1 MNENCTTKQLPVFKF
16 IQYVV
21 VLAFITS
28 FFAVRSTAQI
38 NEYVFTQSQQ
48 TYVPL
53 VSPTILGTA
62 TSATT
67 SPTTA
72 AALTNTVYTLG
83 VGTIPFN
90 FIFDKVTYTGLF
102 VSTNGYITFGAAPS
116 ATNVGPIS
124 STATYAGAAVAFSRA
139 LAGIYNSAGDP
150 GNGELSYKTLGVSP
164 NREFVIQWKNFRSNI
179 TAAMNLPLNFQI
191 RLQET
196 TNRVRIV
203 YNFPTGLTNI
213 AGQVGLRGATNA
225 FPANVSNRSVVS
237 GTNTWL
243 TSTAGAATNATCNCN
258 GTLFPSSGLT
268 YDWVISCNA
277 PEQLGFTAS
286 TTTSSTL
293 LWKGFGGPY
302 EVEYGT
308 LGFSPGS
315 GTIVSTADTFLVIN
329 GLASSTSYTFYVRS
343 NCTASG
349 NGYSARRSAT
359 FQTGSAGEDCGSAP
373 TVSVASSLAASTS
386 ITVNTGISGNGPFA
400 VLCGD
405 GNSKIG
411 GNDRWIKFV
420 APAGN
425 QRISFLTSAGTAN
438 DWIMEVWNGCPGSAG
453 SYAIACSDD
462 SSQSNYMP
470 YIGLCQNEY
479 VAGNTYYL
487 RMWTYLSTSSG
498 NMTIRIYQDGQCPIP
513 PVNDDCLDAIAV
525 PVNPPLSCPGAL
537 QTFTTQ
543 FATVSGSPT
552 MSCDASAL
560 NDVWLSFNTGNFGT
574 IRFNIAPI
582 SATGLR
588 AGIVFD
594 CTDQTVVSCWN
605 PANGAYVVSGLN
617 PSAEYRLR
625 VWSPAGQSG
634 TFSVCI
640 EDVCDD
646 ATAVISGNAAICVGG
661 SAQIKVDL
669 TGTPPW
675 NFTWSNG
682 STSQA
687 VTTSTTPYFLTV
699 SPSVSTNYSLTAF
712 STAICP
718 GSFSGTGSV
727 AVFPP
732 PTVTLS
738 PLPTVCSNITYTF
751 TEGSPAGGVYS
762 GPGVLGKTFNGS
774 QLGAGIY
781 TITYT
786 FGTGSG
792 CSRSASQNIVVIA
805 APSISN
811 FAPTIAPIGSTVSIY
826 GSNFLSTS
834 QVRFNGTLVTSMSLV
849 SSSQLNV
856 IVPAGATSGTITVT
870 NPNGCSTISS
880 ANFGVGS
887 TPLIISL
894 NLKVFLQGFY
904 IGGGLMNPVIDPG
917 NPSVCDSIRV
927 ELRPSTDISQSP
939 YPRIGLLSTTGQF
952 SATYTNTIGN
962 ASYYIVVKH
971 RNSIE
976 TWSKNP
982 VYFPVGGI
990 VNYDFTVATP

>member
-1 MNENCTTKQLPVFKF
+1 MKENCTSKLLPVSKF

-21 VLAFITS
+21 VFAFITS

-53 VSPTILGTA
+53 VSPTVLGTA

-67 SPTTA
+67 SPNAA
-72 AALTNTVYTLG
+72 AALTNTIYTLG
-83 VGTIPFN
+83 AGTIPFN

-150 GNGELSYKTLGVSP
+150 GNGELSYKIVGVSP

-203 YNFPTGLTNI
+203 YNFSSGLSSMT
-213 AGQVGLRGATNA
+213 GQVGLRGASNA

-237 GTNTWL
+237 GTSTWPTSVAGTANTTTCAI
-243 TSTAGAATNATCNCN
+243 TS
-258 GTLFPSSGLT
+258 TLFPASGLT

-286 TTTSSTL
+286 TTSSSTL
-293 LWKGFGGPY
+293 FWKGFGGPY
-302 EVEYGT
+302 EVEYGAS
-308 LGFSPGS
+308 GFTPGN
-315 GTIVSTADTFLVIN
+315 GTIVNTPDTFLVIN
-329 GLASSTSYTFYVRS
+329 GLAAASSYTFYVRS

-349 NGYSARRSAT
+349 NGYSARRIAP
-359 FQTGSAGEDCGSAP
+359 FQTGSAGEDCASAP
-373 TVSVASSLAASTS
+373 LVSVSSSFAASTP
-386 ITVNTGISGNGPFA
+386 INVTTGVSPNGPFA

-405 GNSKIG
+405 GTSKIA
-411 GNDRWIKFV
+411 GNDRWFKFV

-425 QRISFLTSAGTAN
+425 QRISFRTAAGTLN
-438 DWIMEVWNGCPGSAG
+438 DWVMEVWNGCPGSAG
-453 SYAIACSDD
+453 NFAIACNDD
-462 SSQSNYMP
+462 SGLVTTMP

-479 VAGNTYYL
+479 VAGNTYYV
-487 RMWTYLSTSSG
+487 RMWTYNSTLSGTMS
-498 NMTIRIYQDGQCPIP
+498 IRIYQDDQCAIP
-513 PVNDDCLDAIAV
+513 PVNDDCVDAIAV
-525 PVNPPLSCPGAL
+525 PVNPPLSCPGTL

-552 MSCDASAL
+552 MSCDGSAL
-560 NDVWLSFNTGNFGT
+560 NDVWLSFNTGNFGA

-582 SATGLR
+582 SAIGLR

-594 CTDQTVVSCWN
+594 CSDQTVVSCWN

-617 PSAEYRLR
+617 PSAEYMLR

-646 ATAVISGNAAICVGG
+646 ATATISGNAAICDGG
-661 SAQIKVDL
+661 SAQMRVDF

-682 STSQA
+682 SSSQS
-687 VTTSTTPYFLTV
+687 VTTSTNPYFFTV
-699 SPSVSTNYSLTAF
+699 SPTVSSNYSLTAF
-712 STAICP
+712 STAICQ

-738 PLPTVCSNITYTF
+738 PLPAVCSNVTYTF
-751 TEGSPAGGVYS
+751 TEGSPSGGVYS
-762 GPGVLGKTFNGS
+762 GPGAIGNTFNAS
-774 QLGAGIY
+774 QLGAGTY

-786 FGTGSG
+786 FGNGSG
-792 CSRSASQNIVVIA
+792 CSRSASRSIVVIA

-856 IVPAGATSGTITVT
+856 IVPAGTTSGKITVT

-904 IGGGLMNPVIDPG
+904 TGGGLMNPVIDPG